1 MKKLLLVF
9 LALIF
14 SVSVIPLSACGGEYA
29 DAEKDAVYTAQDA
42 IVEVAYAYYRQGLQQ
57 NYSQTMGRRNINP
70 SPEEATSQ
78 HMIFLDCSSYVNAVI
93 YEALGINILPY
104 ETTEKSPNTKNYMD
118 YAKGN
123 RDNADVVGVWLLED
137 YGTVKPAERDAA
149 MAEAKA
155 LLQPG
160 DVVTYRKSKDGPGHA
175 IIFVGNDLFLHSTG
189 KDFRQDEDRPEN
201 SHEGSKEI
209 AGTVGIDGVDVFFHK
224 NGERY
229 MFKQEYEGFCII
241 RPVVRAEGVTEET
254 KARMLSKGLDAEK
267 TSSVGV
273 NTSLAIGDEI
283 TYTLTIKNH
292 RDLGYKNVEIK
303 DVLDEN
309 LEFVS
314 GRGASCDGQ
323 TVTFKKNIKAGETVE
338 VSWTAKV
345 KSTATVGAVIVS
357 DKTTV
362 NGISQATIKNSV
374 SKFSSA
380 DLSAVASK
388 AKEYAS
394 QGKTFD
400 SPIDMLEQLYKDAL
414 GVTLFDYDKVSS
426 ALDDVIEAEGYA
438 LKDTAIA
445 SMVAP
450 DMYGGQRDCVRKLY
464 TTNKDIIRLITTTN
478 LSIGDVIIAEND
490 SETEDQVAYV
500 YVGGMEIVSC
510 MSKKNSEAKLV
521 TMTES
526 QYESSHVLVTVFAYN
541 RYAVI
546 RPSMSK

>member
-189 KDFRQDEDRPEN
+189 RDFKQDEDRPEN

-209 AGTVGIDGVDVFFHK
+209 AGTVGIDSVDEFFHK

-323 TVTFKKNIKAGETVE
+323 TVTFKKNIKAGETIE

-380 DLSAVASK
+380 DLSAVATK

-394 QGKTFD
+394 QGKIFD

-450 DMYGGQRDCVRKLY
+450 DMYGGQRDCVRKVY

>member
-450 DMYGGQRDCVRKLY
+450 DMYGGQRDCVRKVY